1 MLITLL
7 SMLDSESDRRE
18 FAMLYERY
26 HEEMELAALRILPE
40 QKDAEDAMQNAFIQV
55 IRHFGKVSEIP
66 CEELPFW
73 LICIVKNE
81 ALMILRKNSRI
92 VPLEDWD
99 AFAQTTAEISNYREL
114 VVIFRRLPETYRAVM
129 EMKLL
134 LEYSDAEIGKHLGL
148 SETAVS
154 TRVSRGRQMLRKIAE
169 KEGFRYDR

>member
-1 MLITLL
+1 M
-7 SMLDSESDRRE
+7 
-18 FAMLYERY
+18 
-26 HEEMELAALRILPE
+26 
-40 QKDAEDAMQNAFIQV
+40 
-55 IRHFGKVSEIP
+55 
-66 CEELPFW
+66 
-73 LICIVKNE
+73 
-81 ALMILRKNSRI
+81 RKNSRI

-99 AFAQTTAEISNYREL
+99 AFAQTTAEIGNYREL

-154 TRVSRGRQMLRKIAE
+154 TRVSRGRQMLRRIAE